1 MVDDNYTLR
10 LVFDQA
16 LRERPQRSD
25 PIGVDGD
32 VLKPSEAVSATV
44 FSTLSFESPYSLQV
58 TATLASPR
66 WRDCHS
72 SFGTLRSKCCGVA
85 LPK

>member
-25 PIGVDGD
+25 LIGVDGD
-32 VLKPSEAVSATV
+32 VLKPSEAVSATI
-44 FSTLSFESPYSLQV
+44 FSRQSLESIL
-58 TATLASPR
+58 ATSDGNTGLAPI
-66 WRDCHS
+66 
-72 SFGTLRSKCCGVA
+72 A
-85 LPK
+85 